1 MEGAAMRRIGC
12 VVGMGLALSVL
23 AAGCAP
29 PVLSVRHRF
38 PADVPLPAGARHVR
52 IGEFVVAEGSQEAFG
67 TFAAEVLA
75 ARLQASWAYEVVGSE
90 GGADA
95 VPADTIVSGTLR
107 IEVRD
112 TQGTRRVLRMD
123 SASRNLETVE
133 VPTLVRAAAVEAEFV
148 VREAQDGRKVAAAET
163 RRTYLSTADPRVR
176 GPTGLCR
183 PDHPAHVPPAETVVR
198 ELVEACAETFV
209 RMMTPPRVTVAIPLR
224 PAVGHNGRRGLAA
237 AGKGDWKEAAQHFR
251 ADFAEDPENR
261 DALFN
266 LAAVSECAGDLAT
279 ALACYE
285 QVLERSGGNDIAARN
300 AVARLTRLTGRE
312 K

>member
-67 TFAAEVLA
+67 TFVAEALA

-90 GGADA
+90 DGADA

-112 TQGTRRVLRMD
+112 TQGTRRV
-123 SASRNLETVE
+123 
-133 VPTLVRAAAVEAEFV
+133 RAIWRRLKFRRWFARPPWRRSSSFA
-148 VREAQDGRKVAAAET
+148 RRKT
-163 RRTYLSTADPRVR
+163 
-176 GPTGLCR
+176 
-183 PDHPAHVPPAETVVR
+183 
-198 ELVEACAETFV
+198 
-209 RMMTPPRVTVAIPLR
+209 
-224 PAVGHNGRRGLAA
+224 
-237 AGKGDWKEAAQHFR
+237 
-251 ADFAEDPENR
+251 
-261 DALFN
+261 
-266 LAAVSECAGDLAT
+266 
-279 ALACYE
+279 
-285 QVLERSGGNDIAARN
+285 AAR
-300 AVARLTRLTGRE
+300 
-312 K
+312 